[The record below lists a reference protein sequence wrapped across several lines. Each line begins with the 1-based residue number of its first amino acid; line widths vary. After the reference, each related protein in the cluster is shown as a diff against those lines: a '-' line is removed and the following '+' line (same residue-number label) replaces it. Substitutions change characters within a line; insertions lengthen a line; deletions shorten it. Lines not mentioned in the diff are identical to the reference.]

1 MTTTEKL
8 QNMPIEAIETIVWGT
23 VLDFYSSVSSK
34 GRITEMMLAHE
45 EFTNAL
51 ASGVSF
57 SQDPEEIRECAE
69 AIIAIYN
76 DAL

>member
-8 QNMPIEAIETIVWGT
+8 QNLPIEAIEAIVWGT

-34 GRITEMMLAHE
+34 NRIMDMMHAHDD
-45 EFTNAL
+45 FTGAM

-69 AIIAIYN
+69 AIIDIYN